1 MTTATMENGVTVRR
15 VSRAELR
22 DEVAE
27 AVLDWA
33 GLTMDEFERLGRD
46 QRLEGELLDLWR
58 LVRDL
63 V

>member
-15 VSRAELR
+15 VSREELR
-22 DEVAE
+22 AEVAE
-27 AVLDWA
+27 AVLDRA
-33 GLTMDEFERLGRD
+33 GLTLLEFERLGRD
-46 QRLEGELLDLWR
+46 GRLEGELLDLWR